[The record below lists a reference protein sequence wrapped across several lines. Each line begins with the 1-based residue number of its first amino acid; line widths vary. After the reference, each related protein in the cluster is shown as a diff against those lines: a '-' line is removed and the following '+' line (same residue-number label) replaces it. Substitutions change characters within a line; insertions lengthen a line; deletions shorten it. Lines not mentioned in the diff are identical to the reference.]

1 VPTVQ
6 PAKRLCGGDV
16 EAAFVDDIVNEL
28 LNCFGHR
35 VPLVDLRVSREA
47 EAGYGAPMED
57 APRDLAE
64 LLQRVGI
71 ATEQQANE
79 IRRLLPLMEDRQRRD
94 IWGGLAD
101 GWKVG

>member
-1 VPTVQ
+1 
-6 PAKRLCGGDV
+6 
-16 EAAFVDDIVNEL
+16 
-28 LNCFGHR
+28 
-35 VPLVDLRVSREA
+35 
-47 EAGYGAPMED
+47 MED

>member
-1 VPTVQ
+1 MMS
-6 PAKRLCGGDV
+6 ASG
-16 EAAFVDDIVNEL
+16 
-28 LNCFGHR
+28 
-35 VPLVDLRVSREA
+35 PLVADRWSR
-47 EAGYGAPMED
+47 YGAAMED

-71 ATEQQANE
+71 ATEQQADE

-94 IWGGLAD
+94 VWGGLAD